1 MPLIETPVS
10 AAIRGTIEGTFG
22 LAGKVV
28 EATGNAVRGVGEAVG
43 GAMQGALSPA
53 PVTVINGVGMA
64 GRAAQAKV
72 SGSGTI
78 PASPKKSARPAAN
91 PNMPTE
97 KLLVVAVNYLS
108 SIEKTLE
115 QQLQFERKAFQQ
127 QAQAEKEAA
136 IESGGSRSIQNP
148 FSNLG
153 EKLGAVKDNAKER
166 AGTLGK
172 LLIGGGL
179 LGALGLGAIGNLDTS
194 QLDELKSNWAAFTD
208 KLGPVISLVESFAQA
223 VGYTAVGGAAVG
235 GSLFGWRGAL
245 LGLIGGKIYEDAYG
259 TFNPETGQREGGKG
273 LLSSIVSNFPL
284 AALAIAP
291 VTAVKFA
298 YRGVKAAAGAVT
310 GFVARQAARFSA
322 WFAEKAFIRFAFS
335 AYGKNRLWNLFL
347 RYLEKKAQQ
356 RLLAQIAAVG
366 AAAATATAAE
376 AAVAAT
382 GVGVPVAAVS
392 AVVTKLIAAGFA
404 AWLLWDL
411 YQIWV
416 EFSETAEAKAQ
427 EATDEERAN
436 ATPARSSA
444 STPSDASAVAGSPV
458 TSSTTQ
464 PISTTSATS
473 GKNKTITGVVDGGR
487 GYTTVTYSDGTTERR
502 GGTLPARTNN
512 PGNIM
517 EGPTAKSYGSVGSS
531 PSTNGPP
538 VAVFPTPEMGFAAM
552 DGLLRSKYS
561 NGPIGQ
567 TLDAWATDPTHVSKV
582 IGTAGVDPNKRYTDF
597 TAEER
602 TRFQQALAKVE
613 GFYAAGSGPTM
624 VSGTSSLASTA
635 IDMGKG
641 TLEFV
646 SNVLRAGLGPMRPT
660 SGSQLSG
667 FNDNMQGNIGAIAA
681 STPNTSGNAPAVAAP
696 VQGESSTSAQLART
710 SAQIQNAVDL
720 GNATAAASEIQQESA
735 GAASIRQANS
745 SNDGKL
751 ECLDPNF
758 PGSGAVEEFLQYHR
772 LAA

>member
-1 MPLIETPVS
+1 MALVETPFS
-10 AAIRGTIEGTFG
+10 AAVKETIAGTFG

-28 EATGNAVRGVGEAVG
+28 EAAGNAVRGVGEAVG

-64 GRAAQAKV
+64 GQAAKTRV

-78 PASPKKSARPAAN
+78 PTSPKKSGRPAVN

-127 QAQAEKEAA
+127 QAQAEKEAS
-136 IESGGSRSIQNP
+136 IESGGRSIQNP

-166 AGTLGK
+166 AGIVGK

-179 LGALGLGAIGNLDTS
+179 LGALGLGAIGNLDTT
-194 QLDELKSNWAAFTD
+194 QLNELKSNWAAFTD
-208 KLGPVISLVESFAQA
+208 KISPVIDFVKNLAGA
-223 VGYTAVGGAAVG
+223 LGYDATLGAGIGFTVAGV
-235 GSLFGWRGAL
+235 RGAL
-245 LGLIGGKIYEDAYG
+245 IGAVAGKIYEDAYG
-259 TFNPETGQREGGKG
+259 KINPETNKREGGKG
-273 LLSSIVSNFPL
+273 LLSAIVGNFPL

-298 YRGVKAAAGAVT
+298 YKGVKAAAGAVT

-356 RLLAQIAAVG
+356 RLLAQIAAV
-366 AAAATATAAE
+366 AATTAATTAAE
-376 AAVAAT
+376 ATLAAT
-382 GVGVPVAAVS
+382 GIGAPVAAVS

-416 EFSETAEAKAQ
+416 EFSETAEARAQ
-427 EATDEERAN
+427 AATDDEKAN
-436 ATPARSSA
+436 ASPAT
-444 STPSDASAVAGSPV
+444 STSPTADASPAP
-458 TSSTTQ
+458 TSSPPAAT
-464 PISTTSATS
+464 PTSS
-473 GKNKTITGVVDGGR
+473 GDVLPPAASGSIDAILDKNPEQLTDGELRQLVEAQGRIEDPRGV
-487 GYTTVTYSDGTTERR
+487 
-502 GGTLPARTNN
+502 TNN
-512 PGNIM
+512 PGGILYGTGPLKDHQIGFKRANGDSSVKIAVYDTPENGIRAAM
-517 EGPTAKSYGSVGSS
+517 ENWRNSRYYRGKSVRAGLGTWSGGNGAHYAKMLGSVRPGYDGTLNPQGETGSS
-531 PSTNGPP
+531 MASS
-538 VAVFPTPEMGFAAM
+538 FADLGKGAM
-552 DGLLRSKYS
+552 E
-561 NGPIGQ
+561 
-567 TLDAWATDPTHVSKV
+567 A
-582 IGTAGVDPNKRYTDF
+582 IGT
-597 TAEER
+597 
-602 TRFQQALAKVE
+602 
-613 GFYAAGSGPTM
+613 
-624 VSGTSSLASTA
+624 
-635 IDMGKG
+635 
-641 TLEFV
+641 
-646 SNVLRAGLGPMRPT
+646 VLRAGLGSNTMRPT

-667 FNDNMQGNIGAIAA
+667 FNDTM
-681 STPNTSGNAPAVAAP
+681 SGNVERSSSDIPSAGGGGGGAATP
-696 VQGESSTSAQLART
+696 VQGESTVTTALART

-720 GNATAAASEIQQESA
+720 GNANAAQTATQQESA
-735 GAASIRQANS
+735 GASSIRQANA

-758 PGSGAVEEFLQYHR
+758 PGSGAVEGYLQYHR

>member
-53 PVTVINGVGMA
+53 PITVINGVGMA
-64 GRAAQAKV
+64 GQAAQSKV

-78 PASPKKSARPAAN
+78 PASPKKSARPTVN

-115 QQLQFERKAFQQ
+115 QQLQFERRAFQQ

-136 IESGGSRSIQNP
+136 IESGGRSIQNP

-179 LGALGLGAIGNLDTS
+179 LGALGLAAIGNLDTS

-235 GSLFGWRGAL
+235 AFFGWRGAL

-273 LLSSIVSNFPL
+273 LLSAIVGNFPL
-284 AALAIAP
+284 AALALAP
-291 VTAVKFA
+291 VTTVKFA
-298 YRGVKAAAGAVT
+298 YKGVKAAAGAVT
-310 GFVARQAARFSA
+310 GFVARQAARFTA
-322 WFAEKAFIRFAFS
+322 WFTEKAFIRFAFS

-376 AAVAAT
+376 AAIAAT

-436 ATPARSSA
+436 ATPARSST

-458 TSSTTQ
+458 TSSQ

-473 GKNKTITGVVDGGR
+473 GQNKTITGVVDGGR

-517 EGPTAKSYGSVGSS
+517 DGPIARSYGSVGSS
-531 PSTNGPP
+531 PSTNGPD
-538 VAVFPTPEMGFAAM
+538 VAVFPTREMGFAAM
-552 DGLLRSKYS
+552 DGLLRSNYS

-567 TLDAWATDPTHVSKV
+567 TIEDWATDPTHPAKV
-582 IGTAGVDPNKRYTDF
+582 IGTAGVDPSKRYTDF
-597 TAEER
+597 TKDEKV
-602 TRFQQALAKVE
+602 RFMQALAKVE

-624 VSGTSSLASTA
+624 KSASTLGSIGSSLV
-635 IDMGKG
+635 DMGKG

-646 SNVLRAGLGPMRPT
+646 SNVLRAGLGENRPT

-667 FNDNMQGNIGAIAA
+667 FNDNMQGNVGAVTM
-681 STPNTSGNAPAVAAP
+681 STPGAVVTPTAAP
-696 VQGESSTSAQLART
+696 VQGESAIAAQLSRT

-720 GNATAAASEIQQESA
+720 GNADSAQTATQQEST

-758 PGSGAVEEFLQYHR
+758 PGRGAIEGYLQYHR

>member
-1 MPLIETPVS
+1 MALVETPFS
-10 AAIRGTIEGTFG
+10 AAVKETIAGTFG

-28 EATGNAVRGVGEAVG
+28 EAAGNAVRGVGEAVG

-64 GRAAQAKV
+64 GQAAKTKV

-78 PASPKKSARPAAN
+78 PTSPKKSGRPAVN

-127 QAQAEKEAA
+127 QAQAEKEAS
-136 IESGGSRSIQNP
+136 IESGGRSIQNP

-166 AGTLGK
+166 AGTVGK
-172 LLIGGGL
+172 LLIAGGL

-194 QLDELKSNWAAFTD
+194 QLNELKSNWAAFTD
-208 KLGPVISLVESFAQA
+208 KISPVIDFVKNLAGA
-223 VGYTAVGGAAVG
+223 LGYDATLGAGIGFTVAGV
-235 GSLFGWRGAL
+235 RGAL
-245 LGLIGGKIYEDAYG
+245 IGAVAGKIYEDAYG
-259 TFNPETGQREGGKG
+259 KINKETNQREGGKG
-273 LLSSIVSNFPL
+273 LLSAIVGNFPL

-298 YRGVKAAAGAVT
+298 YKGVKAAAGAVT

-366 AAAATATAAE
+366 ATAAATTAAE
-376 AAVAAT
+376 ATLAAT
-382 GVGVPVAAVS
+382 GIGAPAAAVS

-416 EFSETAEAKAQ
+416 EFSETAEARAQ
-427 EATDEERAN
+427 AATDDEKAN
-436 ATPARSSA
+436 ASPAT
-444 STPSDASAVAGSPV
+444 STSPTADASPAP
-458 TSSTTQ
+458 TSSPPAAT
-464 PISTTSATS
+464 PISS
-473 GKNKTITGVVDGGR
+473 GDVLPPAASGSIDAILDKNPEQLTDGELRQLVEAQGRIEDPRGV
-487 GYTTVTYSDGTTERR
+487 
-502 GGTLPARTNN
+502 TNN
-512 PGNIM
+512 PGGILYGTGPLKDHQIGFKRANGDSSVKIAVYDTPENGIRAAM
-517 EGPTAKSYGSVGSS
+517 ENWRNSRYYRGKSVRAGLGTWSGGNGAHYAKMLGSVRPGYDGTLNPQGETGSS
-531 PSTNGPP
+531 MASS
-538 VAVFPTPEMGFAAM
+538 FADLGKGAM
-552 DGLLRSKYS
+552 E
-561 NGPIGQ
+561 
-567 TLDAWATDPTHVSKV
+567 A
-582 IGTAGVDPNKRYTDF
+582 IGT
-597 TAEER
+597 
-602 TRFQQALAKVE
+602 
-613 GFYAAGSGPTM
+613 
-624 VSGTSSLASTA
+624 
-635 IDMGKG
+635 
-641 TLEFV
+641 
-646 SNVLRAGLGPMRPT
+646 VLRAGLGSNTMRPT

-667 FNDNMQGNIGAIAA
+667 FNDTM
-681 STPNTSGNAPAVAAP
+681 SGNVERSSSDIPSAGGGGGGAATP
-696 VQGESSTSAQLART
+696 VQGESAVTTALART

-720 GNATAAASEIQQESA
+720 GNADAAQTATQQEST
-735 GAASIRQANS
+735 GASSIRQANA

-758 PGSGAVEEFLQYHR
+758 PGGGAVEGYLQYHR

>member
-1 MPLIETPVS
+1 MALVETPFS
-10 AAIRGTIEGTFG
+10 AAVKETIAGTFG

-28 EATGNAVRGVGEAVG
+28 EAAGNAVRGVGEAVG

-64 GRAAQAKV
+64 GQAAKTKV

-78 PASPKKSARPAAN
+78 PTSPKKSGRPAVN

-127 QAQAEKEAA
+127 QAQAEKEAS
-136 IESGGSRSIQNP
+136 IESGGRSIQNP

-166 AGTLGK
+166 AGTVGK
-172 LLIGGGL
+172 LLIAGGL

-194 QLDELKSNWAAFTD
+194 QLNELKSNWAAFTD
-208 KLGPVISLVESFAQA
+208 KISPVIDFVKNLAGA
-223 VGYTAVGGAAVG
+223 LGYDATLGAGIGFTVAGV
-235 GSLFGWRGAL
+235 RGAL
-245 LGLIGGKIYEDAYG
+245 IGAVAGKIYEDAYG
-259 TFNPETGQREGGKG
+259 KINKETNQREGGKG
-273 LLSSIVSNFPL
+273 LLSAIVGNFPL

-298 YRGVKAAAGAVT
+298 YKGVKAAAGAVT

-366 AAAATATAAE
+366 ATAAATTAAE
-376 AAVAAT
+376 ATLAAT
-382 GVGVPVAAVS
+382 GIGAPAAAVS

-416 EFSETAEAKAQ
+416 EFSETAEARAQ
-427 EATDEERAN
+427 AATDDEKAN
-436 ATPARSSA
+436 ASPAT
-444 STPSDASAVAGSPV
+444 STSPTADASPAP
-458 TSSTTQ
+458 TSSPPAAT
-464 PISTTSATS
+464 PISS
-473 GKNKTITGVVDGGR
+473 GDVLPPAASGSIDAILDKNPEQLTDGELRQLVEAQGRIEDPRGV
-487 GYTTVTYSDGTTERR
+487 
-502 GGTLPARTNN
+502 TNN
-512 PGNIM
+512 PGGILYGTGPLKDHQIGFKRANGDSSVKIAVYDTPENGIRAAM
-517 EGPTAKSYGSVGSS
+517 ENWRNSRYYRGKSVRAGLGTWSGGNGAHYAKMLGSVRPGYDGTLNPQGETGSS
-531 PSTNGPP
+531 MASS
-538 VAVFPTPEMGFAAM
+538 FADLGKGAM
-552 DGLLRSKYS
+552 E
-561 NGPIGQ
+561 
-567 TLDAWATDPTHVSKV
+567 A
-582 IGTAGVDPNKRYTDF
+582 IGT
-597 TAEER
+597 
-602 TRFQQALAKVE
+602 
-613 GFYAAGSGPTM
+613 
-624 VSGTSSLASTA
+624 
-635 IDMGKG
+635 
-641 TLEFV
+641 
-646 SNVLRAGLGPMRPT
+646 VLRAGLGSNTMRPT

-667 FNDNMQGNIGAIAA
+667 FNDTM
-681 STPNTSGNAPAVAAP
+681 SGNVERSSSDIPSAGGGGGGAATP
-696 VQGESSTSAQLART
+696 VQGESAVTTALART

-720 GNATAAASEIQQESA
+720 GNADAAQTATQQEST
-735 GAASIRQANS
+735 GASSIRQANA

-758 PGSGAVEEFLQYHR
+758 PGNGAVEAYLQYHR

>member
-1 MPLIETPVS
+1 MSLVETPFS
-10 AAIRGTIEGTFG
+10 AAVKETIAGTFG

-64 GRAAQAKV
+64 GQAAKTKV

-78 PASPKKSARPAAN
+78 PTSPKKSGRPAVN

-127 QAQAEKEAA
+127 QAQAEKEAS
-136 IESGGSRSIQNP
+136 IESGGRSIQNP

-166 AGTLGK
+166 AGTVGK

-179 LGALGLGAIGNLDTS
+179 LGALGLGAIGNLDTT
-194 QLDELKSNWAAFTD
+194 QLNELKSNWAAFTD
-208 KLGPVISLVESFAQA
+208 KISPVIDFVKNLAGA
-223 VGYTAVGGAAVG
+223 LGYDATLGAGIGFTVAGV
-235 GSLFGWRGAL
+235 RGAL
-245 LGLIGGKIYEDAYG
+245 IGAVVGKIYEDAYG
-259 TFNPETGQREGGKG
+259 KINPETNQREGGKG
-273 LLSSIVSNFPL
+273 LLSAIVGNFPL

-291 VTAVKFA
+291 VTTVKLA
-298 YRGVKAAAGAVT
+298 YRGIKAAAGAVT

-366 AAAATATAAE
+366 ATAAATTAAE
-376 AAVAAT
+376 ATLAAT
-382 GVGVPVAAVS
+382 GIGAPVAAVS

-416 EFSETAEAKAQ
+416 EFSETAEARAQ
-427 EATDEERAN
+427 AATDDERAN
-436 ATPARSSA
+436 ASPAT
-444 STPSDASAVAGSPV
+444 STSPTADASPAP
-458 TSSTTQ
+458 TSSPPAAT
-464 PISTTSATS
+464 PTSS
-473 GKNKTITGVVDGGR
+473 GDVLPPAASGSIDAILDKNPEQLTDGELRQLVEAQGRIEDPRGV
-487 GYTTVTYSDGTTERR
+487 
-502 GGTLPARTNN
+502 TNN
-512 PGNIM
+512 PGGILYGTGPLKDHQIGFKRANGDSSVKIAVYDTPENGIRAAM
-517 EGPTAKSYGSVGSS
+517 ENWRNSRYYRGKSVRAGLGTWSGGNGAHYAKMLGSVRPGYDGTLNPQGETGSS
-531 PSTNGPP
+531 M
-538 VAVFPTPEMGFAAM
+538 A
-552 DGLLRSKYS
+552 
-561 NGPIGQ
+561 
-567 TLDAWATDPTHVSKV
+567 
-582 IGTAGVDPNKRYTDF
+582 
-597 TAEER
+597 
-602 TRFQQALAKVE
+602 
-613 GFYAAGSGPTM
+613 
-624 VSGTSSLASTA
+624 SSLADLSQGAMEAIST
-635 IDMGKG
+635 
-641 TLEFV
+641 
-646 SNVLRAGLGPMRPT
+646 VLRAGLGSNTMRPT

-667 FNDNMQGNIGAIAA
+667 FNDTM
-681 STPNTSGNAPAVAAP
+681 SGNVERSSSDIPSVGGGGGGAAAP
-696 VQGESSTSAQLART
+696 VQGESATAAQLART

-720 GNATAAASEIQQESA
+720 GNATAAAAEIQQESTS
-735 GAASIRQANS
+735 AASIRQANS

-751 ECLDPNF
+751 EALDPNF
-758 PGSGAVEEFLQYHR
+758 PGTGAVEAYLQYHR

>member
-1 MPLIETPVS
+1 M
-10 AAIRGTIEGTFG
+10 AAPAVAGIGARLGVEVVGETIEGIFG

-28 EATGNAVRGVGEAVG
+28 EAAGNAVRGVGEAVG

-64 GRAAQAKV
+64 GQAAKTKV

-78 PASPKKSARPAAN
+78 PTSPKKSGRPAVN

-127 QAQAEKEAA
+127 QAQAEKEAS
-136 IESGGSRSIQNP
+136 IESGGRSIQNP

-166 AGTLGK
+166 AGTVGK
-172 LLIGGGL
+172 LLIAGGL

-194 QLDELKSNWAAFTD
+194 QLNELKSNWAAFTD
-208 KLGPVISLVESFAQA
+208 KISPVIDFVKNLAGA
-223 VGYTAVGGAAVG
+223 LGYDATLGAGIGFTVAGV
-235 GSLFGWRGAL
+235 RGAL
-245 LGLIGGKIYEDAYG
+245 IGAVAGKIYEDAYG
-259 TFNPETGQREGGKG
+259 KINKETNQREGGKG
-273 LLSSIVSNFPL
+273 LLSAIVGNFPL

-298 YRGVKAAAGAVT
+298 YKGVKAAAGAVT

-366 AAAATATAAE
+366 ATAAATTAAE
-376 AAVAAT
+376 ATLAAT
-382 GVGVPVAAVS
+382 GIGAPAAAVS

-416 EFSETAEAKAQ
+416 EFSETAEARAQ
-427 EATDEERAN
+427 AATDDEKAN
-436 ATPARSSA
+436 ASPAT
-444 STPSDASAVAGSPV
+444 STSPTADASPAP
-458 TSSTTQ
+458 TSSPPAAT
-464 PISTTSATS
+464 PISS
-473 GKNKTITGVVDGGR
+473 GDVLPPAASGSIDAILDKNPEQLTDGELRQLVEAQGRIEDPRGV
-487 GYTTVTYSDGTTERR
+487 
-502 GGTLPARTNN
+502 TNN
-512 PGNIM
+512 PGGILYGTGPLKDHQIGFKRANGDSSVKIAVYDTPENGIRAAM
-517 EGPTAKSYGSVGSS
+517 ENWRNSRYYRGKSVRAGLGTWSGGNGAHYAKMLGSVRPGYDGTLNPQGETGSS
-531 PSTNGPP
+531 MASS
-538 VAVFPTPEMGFAAM
+538 FADLGKGAM
-552 DGLLRSKYS
+552 E
-561 NGPIGQ
+561 
-567 TLDAWATDPTHVSKV
+567 A
-582 IGTAGVDPNKRYTDF
+582 IGT
-597 TAEER
+597 
-602 TRFQQALAKVE
+602 
-613 GFYAAGSGPTM
+613 
-624 VSGTSSLASTA
+624 
-635 IDMGKG
+635 
-641 TLEFV
+641 
-646 SNVLRAGLGPMRPT
+646 VLRAGLGSNTMRPT

-667 FNDNMQGNIGAIAA
+667 FNDTM
-681 STPNTSGNAPAVAAP
+681 SGNVERSSSDIPSAGGGGGGAATP
-696 VQGESSTSAQLART
+696 VQGESAVTTALART

-720 GNATAAASEIQQESA
+720 GNADAAQTATQQEST
-735 GAASIRQANS
+735 GASSIRQANA

-758 PGSGAVEEFLQYHR
+758 PGNGAVEAYLQYHR

>member
-1 MPLIETPVS
+1 
-10 AAIRGTIEGTFG
+10 
-22 LAGKVV
+22 
-28 EATGNAVRGVGEAVG
+28 
-43 GAMQGALSPA
+43 MQGALSPA

-64 GRAAQAKV
+64 GQAAKTRV

-78 PASPKKSARPAAN
+78 PTSPKKSGRPAVN

-127 QAQAEKEAA
+127 QAQAEKEAS
-136 IESGGSRSIQNP
+136 IESGGRSIQNP

-166 AGTLGK
+166 AGIVGK

-179 LGALGLGAIGNLDTS
+179 LGALGLGAIGNLDTT
-194 QLDELKSNWAAFTD
+194 QLNELKSNWAAFTD
-208 KLGPVISLVESFAQA
+208 KISPVIDFVKNLAGA
-223 VGYTAVGGAAVG
+223 LGYDATLGAGIGFTVAGV
-235 GSLFGWRGAL
+235 RGAL
-245 LGLIGGKIYEDAYG
+245 IGAVAGKIYEDAYG
-259 TFNPETGQREGGKG
+259 KINPETNKREGGKG
-273 LLSSIVSNFPL
+273 LLSAIVGNFPL

-298 YRGVKAAAGAVT
+298 YKGVKAAAGAVT

-356 RLLAQIAAVG
+356 RLLAQIAAV
-366 AAAATATAAE
+366 AATTAATTAAE
-376 AAVAAT
+376 ATLAAT
-382 GVGVPVAAVS
+382 GIGAPVAAVS

-416 EFSETAEAKAQ
+416 EFSETAEARAQ
-427 EATDEERAN
+427 AATDDEKAN
-436 ATPARSSA
+436 ASPAT
-444 STPSDASAVAGSPV
+444 STSPTADASPAP
-458 TSSTTQ
+458 TSSPPAAT
-464 PISTTSATS
+464 PTSS
-473 GKNKTITGVVDGGR
+473 GDVLPPAASGSIDAILDKNPEQLTDGELRQLVEAQGRIEDPRGV
-487 GYTTVTYSDGTTERR
+487 
-502 GGTLPARTNN
+502 TNN
-512 PGNIM
+512 PGGILYGTGPLKDHQIGFKRANGDSSVKIAVYDTPENGIRAAM
-517 EGPTAKSYGSVGSS
+517 ENWRNSRYYRGKSVRAGLGTWSGGNGAHYAKMLGSVRPGYDGTLNPQGETGSS
-531 PSTNGPP
+531 MASS
-538 VAVFPTPEMGFAAM
+538 FADLGKGAM
-552 DGLLRSKYS
+552 E
-561 NGPIGQ
+561 
-567 TLDAWATDPTHVSKV
+567 A
-582 IGTAGVDPNKRYTDF
+582 IGT
-597 TAEER
+597 
-602 TRFQQALAKVE
+602 
-613 GFYAAGSGPTM
+613 
-624 VSGTSSLASTA
+624 
-635 IDMGKG
+635 
-641 TLEFV
+641 
-646 SNVLRAGLGPMRPT
+646 VLRAGLGSNTMRPT

-667 FNDNMQGNIGAIAA
+667 FNDTM
-681 STPNTSGNAPAVAAP
+681 SGNVERSSSDIPSAGGGGGGAATP
-696 VQGESSTSAQLART
+696 VQGESTVTTALART

-720 GNATAAASEIQQESA
+720 GNANAAQTATQQESA
-735 GAASIRQANS
+735 GASSIRQANA

-758 PGSGAVEEFLQYHR
+758 PGSGAVEGYLQYHR

>member
-1 MPLIETPVS
+1 MALIETPIT
-10 AAIRGTIEGTFG
+10 AAVKGTIAGSFG

-28 EATGNAVRGVGEAVG
+28 EAAVNAVRGVGEAAG

-64 GRAAQAKV
+64 GQAAKTKV

-78 PASPKKSARPAAN
+78 PASPKKSGRPAVN

-115 QQLQFERKAFQQ
+115 QQLQFERRAFQQ
-127 QAQAEKEAA
+127 QAQAEKEAS
-136 IESGGSRSIQNP
+136 IESGGRSIQNL

-179 LGALGLGAIGNLDTS
+179 LGALSLGAIGQLDTS
-194 QLDELKSNWAAFTD
+194 ELDELKSNWTAFTD
-208 KLGPVISLVESFAQA
+208 KISPVIDFVKNLAGA
-223 VGYTAVGGAAVG
+223 LGYDATLGAGIGFTVAGV
-235 GSLFGWRGAL
+235 RGAL
-245 LGLIGGKIYEDAYG
+245 VGAVVGKIYEDAYG
-259 TFNPETGQREGGKG
+259 KINPETNQREGGKG
-273 LLSSIVSNFPL
+273 LLSAIVGNFPL

-298 YRGVKAAAGAVT
+298 YKGVKAAAGVVT

-322 WFAEKAFIRFAFS
+322 WFTEKAFIRFAFS

-356 RLLAQIAAVG
+356 KLLGQIAAIG
-366 AAAATATAAE
+366 AAAAAATTAE

-382 GVGVPVAAVS
+382 GLGIAPAAVS

-411 YQIWV
+411 YQLWV
-416 EFSETAEAKAQ
+416 QFSETAEAKAQ
-427 EATDEERAN
+427 EATDDERAN
-436 ATPARSSA
+436 ASPAPSTSA
-444 STPSDASAVAGSPV
+444 PAANANVVAGSPI
-458 TSSTTQ
+458 TSSQ
-464 PISTTSATS
+464 PISTTSATK
-473 GKNKTITGVVDGGR
+473 GQNKTITGVVDGGR
-487 GYTTVTYSDGTTERR
+487 GYTTVTYADGTTERR
-502 GGTLPARTNN
+502 GGTLPARANN

-517 EGPTAKSYGSVGSS
+517 DGPLARSYGSVGSS

-538 VAVFPTPEMGFAAM
+538 VAVFPTREAGFVAM
-552 DGLLRSKYS
+552 DALLTSSYS
-561 NGPIGQ
+561 NGPIGK
-567 TLDAWATDPTHVSKV
+567 AIESWAEDPSHPAKV
-582 IGTAGVDPNKRYTDF
+582 IGTAGVDPSKKYTDF
-597 TAEER
+597 TRDEKV
-602 TRFQQALAKVE
+602 RFMQALAKVE
-613 GFYAAGSGPTM
+613 GFYAAGSGPT
-624 VSGTSSLASTA
+624 VSSASSLGSSLV
-635 IDMGKG
+635 DMVKG
-641 TLEFV
+641 TADFV
-646 SNVLRAGLGPMRPT
+646 ANVLRSGLGPMTPT

-667 FNDNMQGNIGAIAA
+667 FNDNMQGNVGKVTM
-681 STPNTSGNAPAVAAP
+681 STPGAVITPSAAP
-696 VQGESSTSAQLART
+696 VQGESAVTAQLSRT

-720 GNATAAASEIQQESA
+720 GNADTAQAATQQESA
-735 GAASIRQANS
+735 GASSIRQANA

-758 PGSGAVEEFLQYHR
+758 PGSGAVEAYLQYHR

>member
-1 MPLIETPVS
+1 MAALFETPFS
-10 AAIRGTIEGTFG
+10 AAVKGTIEGTFG

-28 EATGNAVRGVGEAVG
+28 EAAGNAVRGVGEAVG

-53 PVTVINGVGMA
+53 PVTVINGVGMVGQA
-64 GRAAQAKV
+64 GKSKV
-72 SGSGTI
+72 TGSGTI
-78 PASPKKSARPAAN
+78 PASPKKSGKPAVN

-115 QQLQFERKAFQQ
+115 QQLQFERRAFQQ
-127 QAQAEKEAA
+127 QAQAEKEAS
-136 IESGGSRSIQNP
+136 IESGGRSFQNP

-166 AGTLGK
+166 AGTVGK

-208 KLGPVISLVESFAQA
+208 MLSPVIGIVQSFAEALGYPSA
-223 VGYTAVGGAAVG
+223 VGALVGLRA
-235 GSLFGWRGAL
+235 FGWRGAL
-245 LGLIGGKIYEDAYG
+245 IGLVSGKIYQDAYG
-259 TFNPETGQREGGKG
+259 EFNPDTGRLEGGKG
-273 LLSSIVSNFPL
+273 LASAIVSNFPL
-284 AALAIAP
+284 AAVALAP

-298 YRGVKAAAGAVT
+298 YRGAKGAVGAVT
-310 GFVARQAARFSA
+310 SFAQRQAARFTA
-322 WFAEKAFIRFAFS
+322 WLTEKAFIRFAFS

-366 AAAATATAAE
+366 ATAAATTAAE
-376 AAVAAT
+376 ATLAAT
-382 GVGVPVAAVS
+382 GIGAPAAAVS
-392 AVVTKLIAAGFA
+392 AIVTKLIAAGFT

-416 EFSETAEAKAQ
+416 EFSETAEARAQ
-427 EATDEERAN
+427 EATDSERAN
-436 ATPARSSA
+436 ASPTTSP
-444 STPSDASAVAGSPV
+444 STATSNATAVAGSTV
-458 TSSTTQ
+458 TSSQSQ

-473 GKNKTITGVVDGGR
+473 GQNKTITGVIDGGR

-517 EGPTAKSYGSVGSS
+517 DGPIARSYGSVGSS
-531 PSTNGPP
+531 PSTNGPN
-538 VAVFPTPEMGFAAM
+538 VAVFPTREAGFAAM
-552 DGLLRSKYS
+552 DGLLTSKYS

-567 TLDAWATDPTHVSKV
+567 TIEAWATDPSHPAKV
-582 IGTAGVDPNKRYTDF
+582 IGTAGVDPSKRYTEFSLD
-597 TAEER
+597 EKV
-602 TRFQQALAKVE
+602 RFMQALAKVE
-613 GFYAAGSGPTM
+613 GFYAAGSGPTIA
-624 VSGTSSLASTA
+624 STSSLGSSLV
-635 IDMGKG
+635 DLGKG
-641 TLEFV
+641 TAEFV
-646 SNVLRAGLGPMRPT
+646 GNVLRAGLGKNTPT

-667 FNDNMQGNIGAIAA
+667 FNDTMRGNIAA
-681 STPNTSGNAPAVAAP
+681 VTMSKPKANVTPTAAPA
-696 VQGESSTSAQLART
+696 QGESTVAAQLART

-720 GNATAAASEIQQESA
+720 GNTTTAATETKL
-735 GAASIRQANS
+735 AASNASPIRQANS

-758 PGSGAVEEFLQYHR
+758 PNRGAVERYTQYHR

>member
-1 MPLIETPVS
+1 MALVETPFS
-10 AAIRGTIEGTFG
+10 AAVKETIAGTFG

-28 EATGNAVRGVGEAVG
+28 EAAGNAVRGVGEAVG

-64 GRAAQAKV
+64 GQAAKTKV

-78 PASPKKSARPAAN
+78 PTSPKKSGRPAVN

-127 QAQAEKEAA
+127 QAQAEKEAS
-136 IESGGSRSIQNP
+136 IESGGRSIQNP

-166 AGTLGK
+166 AGTVGK
-172 LLIGGGL
+172 LLIAGGL

-194 QLDELKSNWAAFTD
+194 QLNELKSNWAAFTD
-208 KLGPVISLVESFAQA
+208 KISPVIDFVKNLAGA
-223 VGYTAVGGAAVG
+223 LGYDATLGAGIGFTVAGV
-235 GSLFGWRGAL
+235 RGAL
-245 LGLIGGKIYEDAYG
+245 IGAVAGKIYEDAYG
-259 TFNPETGQREGGKG
+259 KINKETNQREGGKG
-273 LLSSIVSNFPL
+273 LLSAIVGNFPL

-298 YRGVKAAAGAVT
+298 YKGVKAAAGAVT

-366 AAAATATAAE
+366 ATAAATTAAE
-376 AAVAAT
+376 ATLAAT
-382 GVGVPVAAVS
+382 GIGAPAAAVS

-416 EFSETAEAKAQ
+416 EFSETAEARAQ
-427 EATDEERAN
+427 AATDDEKAN
-436 ATPARSSA
+436 ASPAT
-444 STPSDASAVAGSPV
+444 STSPTADASPAP
-458 TSSTTQ
+458 TSSPPAAT
-464 PISTTSATS
+464 PISS
-473 GKNKTITGVVDGGR
+473 GDVLPPAASGSIDAILDKNPEQLTDGELRQLVEAQGRIEDPRGV
-487 GYTTVTYSDGTTERR
+487 
-502 GGTLPARTNN
+502 TNN
-512 PGNIM
+512 PGGILYGTGPLKDHQIGFKRANGDSSVKIAVYDTPENGIRAAM
-517 EGPTAKSYGSVGSS
+517 ENWRNSRYYRGKSVRAGLGTWSGGNGAHYAKMLGSVRPGYDGTLNPQGETGSS
-531 PSTNGPP
+531 MASS
-538 VAVFPTPEMGFAAM
+538 FADLGKGAM
-552 DGLLRSKYS
+552 E
-561 NGPIGQ
+561 
-567 TLDAWATDPTHVSKV
+567 A
-582 IGTAGVDPNKRYTDF
+582 IGT
-597 TAEER
+597 
-602 TRFQQALAKVE
+602 
-613 GFYAAGSGPTM
+613 
-624 VSGTSSLASTA
+624 
-635 IDMGKG
+635 
-641 TLEFV
+641 
-646 SNVLRAGLGPMRPT
+646 VLRAGLGSNTMRPT

-667 FNDNMQGNIGAIAA
+667 FNDTM
-681 STPNTSGNAPAVAAP
+681 SGNVERSSSDIPSAGGGGGGAATP
-696 VQGESSTSAQLART
+696 VQGESAVTTALART

-720 GNATAAASEIQQESA
+720 GNADAAQTATQQEST
-735 GAASIRQANS
+735 GASSIRQANA

-758 PGSGAVEEFLQYHR
+758 PGSGAVEGYLQYHR

>member
-1 MPLIETPVS
+1 MPALIETPFS
-10 AAIRGTIEGTFG
+10 AAVKGTIEGTFG

-28 EATGNAVRGVGEAVG
+28 EAAGNAVRGVGEAVG

-64 GRAAQAKV
+64 GQAAKSKV
-72 SGSGTI
+72 TGSGTI
-78 PASPKKSARPAAN
+78 PASPKKSGKPAVN

-115 QQLQFERKAFQQ
+115 QQLQFERRAFQQ
-127 QAQAEKEAA
+127 QAQAEKEAS
-136 IESGGSRSIQNP
+136 IESGGRSIQNP

-166 AGTLGK
+166 AGTVGK

-194 QLDELKSNWAAFTD
+194 QLEELKSNWAAFTD
-208 KLGPVISLVESFAQA
+208 KIAPVIDFVKNLAGA
-223 VGYTAVGGAAVG
+223 LGYDATLGAGIGFTVAGV
-235 GSLFGWRGAL
+235 RGAL
-245 LGLIGGKIYEDAYG
+245 IGAVAGKIYEDAYG
-259 TFNPETGQREGGKG
+259 KINPETNQREGGSG
-273 LLSSIVSNFPL
+273 LLSAIVGNFPL
-284 AALAIAP
+284 AALALAP

-298 YRGVKAAAGAVT
+298 YRGVKAAAGAIT

-366 AAAATATAAE
+366 ATAAATTAAE
-376 AAVAAT
+376 ATLAAT
-382 GVGVPVAAVS
+382 GIGAPVAAVS

-416 EFSETAEAKAQ
+416 EFSETAEARAQ

-436 ATPARSSA
+436 A
-444 STPSDASAVAGSPV
+444 SPV
-458 TSSTTQ
+458 TPSSITADAS
-464 PISTTSATS
+464 PASTSASPSATPTS
-473 GKNKTITGVVDGGR
+473 NGDALPPAAAGSIDAILDKNPEQLTDGELRQLVEAQGRIEDPRGV
-487 GYTTVTYSDGTTERR
+487 
-502 GGTLPARTNN
+502 TNN
-512 PGNIM
+512 PGGIRYGT
-517 EGPTAKSYGSVGSS
+517 GPLKDHQIGFKRANGDSSVKI
-531 PSTNGPP
+531 
-538 VAVFPTPEMGFAAM
+538 AVYDTPENGIRAAM
-552 DGLLRSKYS
+552 ENWRNS
-561 NGPIGQ
+561 
-567 TLDAWATDPTHVSKV
+567 
-582 IGTAGVDPNKRYTDF
+582 RYY
-597 TAEER
+597 R
-602 TRFQQALAKVE
+602 
-613 GFYAAGSGPTM
+613 
-624 VSGTSSLASTA
+624 
-635 IDMGKG
+635 GKS
-641 TLEFV
+641 V
-646 SNVLRAGLGPMRPT
+646 RAGLGTWSGGNGAHYARMLGSARPGYDGTMNPQGETGNSMASSLADLGKGAMEAIGTVIRAGLGSDTMRPT

-667 FNDNMQGNIGAIAA
+667 FNDTMSGNIDALTTA
-681 STPNTSGNAPAVAAP
+681 TPRTGNAAAAAAP
-696 VQGESSTSAQLART
+696 VQGESAVTTALART
-710 SAQIQNAVDL
+710 SAQIQNSVDL
-720 GNATAAASEIQQESA
+720 GNATAAATENQLSA
-735 GAASIRQANS
+735 SSASPIRQANS

-758 PGSGAVEEFLQYHR
+758 PNRGAVERYTQYHR

>member
-1 MPLIETPVS
+1 MRLIETPVS
-10 AAIRGTIEGTFG
+10 AAIKGTIEGTFG

-115 QQLQFERKAFQQ
+115 QQLQFERRAFQQ

-208 KLGPVISLVESFAQA
+208 KISPIIGFVENFANA
-223 VGYTAVGGAAVG
+223 MGTTALAGAAAGFMFG
-235 GSLFGWRGAL
+235 GPRGAL
-245 LGLIGGKIYEDAYG
+245 AGLIGGKIYEDAYG

-273 LLSSIVSNFPL
+273 LLSTIVSNFPL
-284 AALAIAP
+284 AALALAP
-291 VTAVKFA
+291 VTTVKFA
-298 YRGVKAAAGAVT
+298 YKGVKAAAGAVT

-347 RYLEKKAQQ
+347 KYLEKKAKQ
-356 RLLAQIAAVG
+356 RLLAEIAAIG
-366 AAAATATAAE
+366 AVAVATTSAE
-376 AAVAAT
+376 AAIAST
-382 GVGVPVAAVS
+382 GIGVPVAAVS

-427 EATDEERAN
+427 QSTDDERAN
-436 ATPARSSA
+436 ATPASS
-444 STPSDASAVAGSPV
+444 TTTTSDASAVAGSPV

-473 GKNKTITGVVDGGR
+473 GQNKTITGVVEGGR

-517 EGPTAKSYGSVGSS
+517 EGPIARSYGSVGSS

-552 DGLLRSKYS
+552 DGLLRSRYS

-646 SNVLRAGLGPMRPT
+646 SNVLRAGFGPMRPT

-681 STPNTSGNAPAVAAP
+681 ATPNTSGNAPAVAAP
-696 VQGESSTSAQLART
+696 VQGESATAAQLART

-720 GNATAAASEIQQESA
+720 GNATTTAAEIQQESTS
-735 GAASIRQANS
+735 AASIRQANS

-751 ECLDPNF
+751 EALDPNF
-758 PGSGAVEEFLQYHR
+758 PGTGAVEAYLQYHR

>member
-1 MPLIETPVS
+1 MGLVETPFS
-10 AAIRGTIEGTFG
+10 AAVKETIAGTFG

-64 GRAAQAKV
+64 GQAAKTKV

-78 PASPKKSARPAAN
+78 PASPKKSGRPAVN

-115 QQLQFERKAFQQ
+115 QQLQFERRAFQQ

-194 QLDELKSNWAAFTD
+194 QLEELKSNWAAFTD
-208 KLGPVISLVESFAQA
+208 KISPVIDFVKNLAGA
-223 VGYTAVGGAAVG
+223 LGYDATLGAGIGFTVAGV
-235 GSLFGWRGAL
+235 RGAL
-245 LGLIGGKIYEDAYG
+245 IGAVVGKIYEDAYG
-259 TFNPETGQREGGKG
+259 KINPETNQREGGKG
-273 LLSSIVSNFPL
+273 LLSAIVGNFPV

-298 YRGVKAAAGAVT
+298 YKGVKAAAGVVT

-322 WFAEKAFIRFAFS
+322 WFTEKAFIRFAFS
-335 AYGKNRLWNLFL
+335 AYGKNRLWDLFL

-356 RLLAQIAAVG
+356 KLLGQIAAIG
-366 AAAATATAAE
+366 AATAAATTAE

-382 GVGVPVAAVS
+382 GVGIAPAAVS

-411 YQIWV
+411 YQLWV
-416 EFSETAEAKAQ
+416 QFSETAEAKAQ
-427 EATDEERAN
+427 EATDDERAN
-436 ATPARSSA
+436 ASPASSTSAPAANA
-444 STPSDASAVAGSPV
+444 SVVAGSPI
-458 TSSTTQ
+458 TSSQ
-464 PISTTSATS
+464 PISTTSAT
-473 GKNKTITGVVDGGR
+473 GGQNKTITGVVDGGR
-487 GYTTVTYSDGTTERR
+487 GYTTVTYADGTTERR

-517 EGPTAKSYGSVGSS
+517 DVPIARSYGSVGSS
-531 PSTNGPP
+531 PSTNGPD
-538 VAVFPTPEMGFAAM
+538 VAVFPTREAGFAAM
-552 DGLLRSKYS
+552 DGLLTSDYS

-567 TLDAWATDPTHVSKV
+567 TIEAWAEDPSHPAKV
-582 IGTAGVDPNKRYTDF
+582 IGTAGVDPSKRYTDF
-597 TAEER
+597 TQDEKV
-602 TRFQQALAKVE
+602 RFMQALAKVE

-624 VSGTSSLASTA
+624 TSASTLGS
-635 IDMGKG
+635 IGSSILDMGKG
-641 TLEFV
+641 TADFV
-646 SNVLRAGLGPMRPT
+646 ANVLRSGLGPMTPT

-667 FNDNMQGNIGAIAA
+667 FNDNMQGNVGKVTM
-681 STPNTSGNAPAVAAP
+681 STPGAVITPSAAP
-696 VQGESSTSAQLART
+696 VQGESAVTAQLSRT

-720 GNATAAASEIQQESA
+720 GNADTAQAATQQESA
-735 GAASIRQANS
+735 GASSIRQANA

-758 PGSGAVEEFLQYHR
+758 PGSGAVEAYLQYHR

>member
-1 MPLIETPVS
+1 MALIETPIT
-10 AAIRGTIEGTFG
+10 AAVKGTIEGTFG

-28 EATGNAVRGVGEAVG
+28 EAAGNAVRGVGEAVG

-64 GRAAQAKV
+64 GQAAKSKV
-72 SGSGTI
+72 TGSGTI
-78 PASPKKSARPAAN
+78 PTAPKKTGRPAVN

-115 QQLQFERKAFQQ
+115 QQLQFERRAFQQ
-127 QAQAEKEAA
+127 QAQAEKEAS
-136 IESGGSRSIQNP
+136 IESGGRSIQNP

-166 AGTLGK
+166 AGTVGK

-194 QLDELKSNWAAFTD
+194 QLEELKSNWAAFTD
-208 KLGPVISLVESFAQA
+208 KIAPVIDFVKNLAGA
-223 VGYTAVGGAAVG
+223 LGYDATLGAGIGFTVAGV
-235 GSLFGWRGAL
+235 RGAL
-245 LGLIGGKIYEDAYG
+245 IGAVAGKIYEDAYG
-259 TFNPETGQREGGKG
+259 KINPETNQREGGSG
-273 LLSSIVSNFPL
+273 LLSAIVGNFPL
-284 AALAIAP
+284 AALALAP

-298 YRGVKAAAGAVT
+298 YRGVKAAAGAIT

-366 AAAATATAAE
+366 ATAAATTAAE
-376 AAVAAT
+376 ATLAAT
-382 GVGVPVAAVS
+382 GIGAPVAAVS

-416 EFSETAEAKAQ
+416 EFSETAEARAQ
-427 EATDEERAN
+427 EATDDERAN
-436 ATPARSSA
+436 A
-444 STPSDASAVAGSPV
+444 SPV
-458 TSSTTQ
+458 TPSSTTADAS
-464 PISTTSATS
+464 PASTSASPSATPTS
-473 GKNKTITGVVDGGR
+473 NSDALPPAAAGSIDAILDKNPEQLTDGELRQLVEAQGRIEDPRGV
-487 GYTTVTYSDGTTERR
+487 
-502 GGTLPARTNN
+502 TNN
-512 PGNIM
+512 PGGILYGT
-517 EGPTAKSYGSVGSS
+517 GPLKDHQIGFKRANGDSSVKI
-531 PSTNGPP
+531 
-538 VAVFPTPEMGFAAM
+538 AVYDTPENGIRAAM
-552 DGLLRSKYS
+552 ENWRNS
-561 NGPIGQ
+561 
-567 TLDAWATDPTHVSKV
+567 
-582 IGTAGVDPNKRYTDF
+582 RYY
-597 TAEER
+597 R
-602 TRFQQALAKVE
+602 
-613 GFYAAGSGPTM
+613 
-624 VSGTSSLASTA
+624 
-635 IDMGKG
+635 GKS
-641 TLEFV
+641 V
-646 SNVLRAGLGPMRPT
+646 RAGLGTWSGGNGAHYARMLGSARPGYDGTMNPQGETGSSMASSLADLGKGAMEAIGTVIRAGLGSDTMRPT

-667 FNDNMQGNIGAIAA
+667 FNDTM
-681 STPNTSGNAPAVAAP
+681 SGNVERSAADIPSSGGGGGSGASAAP
-696 VQGESSTSAQLART
+696 VQGESTVTAALART

-720 GNATAAASEIQQESA
+720 GNATSAATETQLSASSA
-735 GAASIRQANS
+735 SPIRQANS

-758 PGSGAVEEFLQYHR
+758 PNRGAVERYTQYHR

>member
-1 MPLIETPVS
+1 MPRIETPVS

-53 PVTVINGVGMA
+53 PITVINGVGMA
-64 GRAAQAKV
+64 GQAAQAKV

-78 PASPKKSARPAAN
+78 PASPKKSARPTVN

-115 QQLQFERKAFQQ
+115 QQLQFERRAFQQ

-136 IESGGSRSIQNP
+136 IETGGRSIQNP

-179 LGALGLGAIGNLDTS
+179 LGALGLAAIGNLDTS

-208 KLGPVISLVESFAQA
+208 KISPIIGFVENFANA
-223 VGYTAVGGAAVG
+223 MGTTALAGAAAGFMFG
-235 GSLFGWRGAL
+235 GPRGAL
-245 LGLIGGKIYEDAYG
+245 AGLIGGKIYEDAYG

-273 LLSSIVSNFPL
+273 LLSSIVGNFPL

-298 YRGVKAAAGAVT
+298 YRGVKVAAGAVT
-310 GFVARQAARFSA
+310 GFVARQAARFTA
-322 WFAEKAFIRFAFS
+322 WFTEKAFIRFAFS

-376 AAVAAT
+376 AAIAAT

-436 ATPARSSA
+436 ATPARSST

-458 TSSTTQ
+458 TSSQ

-473 GKNKTITGVVDGGR
+473 GQNKTITGVVDGGR

-517 EGPTAKSYGSVGSS
+517 DGPIARSYGSVGSS
-531 PSTNGPP
+531 PSTNGPD
-538 VAVFPTPEMGFAAM
+538 VAVFPTREMGFAAM
-552 DGLLRSKYS
+552 DGLLRSNYS

-567 TLDAWATDPTHVSKV
+567 TIEDWATDPTHPAKV
-582 IGTAGVDPNKRYTDF
+582 IGTAGVDPSKRYTDF
-597 TAEER
+597 TKDEKV
-602 TRFQQALAKVE
+602 RFMQALAKVE

-624 VSGTSSLASTA
+624 KSASTLGSIGSSLV
-635 IDMGKG
+635 DMGKG

-646 SNVLRAGLGPMRPT
+646 SNVLRAGLGENRPT

-681 STPNTSGNAPAVAAP
+681 STPSTGNAPAVAAP
-696 VQGESSTSAQLART
+696 IQGESATAAQLART

-720 GNATAAASEIQQESA
+720 GNANAAATEIQQEST

-758 PGSGAVEEFLQYHR
+758 PGRGAIEGYLQYHR

>member
-1 MPLIETPVS
+1 MALVETPFS
-10 AAIRGTIEGTFG
+10 AAVKETIAGTFG

-28 EATGNAVRGVGEAVG
+28 EAAGNAVRGVGEAVG

-64 GRAAQAKV
+64 GQAAKTRV

-78 PASPKKSARPAAN
+78 PTSPKKSGRPAVN

-127 QAQAEKEAA
+127 QAQAEKEAS
-136 IESGGSRSIQNP
+136 IESGGRSIQNP

-166 AGTLGK
+166 AGIVGK

-179 LGALGLGAIGNLDTS
+179 LGALGLGAIGNLDTT
-194 QLDELKSNWAAFTD
+194 QLNELKSNWAAFTD
-208 KLGPVISLVESFAQA
+208 KISPVIDFVKNLAGA
-223 VGYTAVGGAAVG
+223 LGYDATLGAGIGFTVAGV
-235 GSLFGWRGAL
+235 RGAL
-245 LGLIGGKIYEDAYG
+245 IGAVAGKIYEDAYG
-259 TFNPETGQREGGKG
+259 KINPETNKREGGKG
-273 LLSSIVSNFPL
+273 LLSAIVGNFPL

-298 YRGVKAAAGAVT
+298 YKGVKAAAGAVT

-356 RLLAQIAAVG
+356 RLLAQIAAV
-366 AAAATATAAE
+366 AATTAATTAAE
-376 AAVAAT
+376 ATLAAT
-382 GVGVPVAAVS
+382 GIGAPVAAVS

-416 EFSETAEAKAQ
+416 EFSETAEARAQ
-427 EATDEERAN
+427 AATDDEKAN
-436 ATPARSSA
+436 ASPAT
-444 STPSDASAVAGSPV
+444 STSPTADASPAP
-458 TSSTTQ
+458 TSSPPAAT
-464 PISTTSATS
+464 PTSS
-473 GKNKTITGVVDGGR
+473 GDVLPPAASGSIDAILDKNPEQLTDGELRQLVEAQGRIEDPRGV
-487 GYTTVTYSDGTTERR
+487 
-502 GGTLPARTNN
+502 TNN
-512 PGNIM
+512 PGGILYGTGPLKDHQIGFKRANGDSSVKIAVYDTPENGIRAAM
-517 EGPTAKSYGSVGSS
+517 ENWRNSRYYRGKSVRAGLGTWSGGNGAHYAKMLGSVRPGYDGTLNPQGETGSS
-531 PSTNGPP
+531 MASS
-538 VAVFPTPEMGFAAM
+538 FADLGKGAM
-552 DGLLRSKYS
+552 E
-561 NGPIGQ
+561 
-567 TLDAWATDPTHVSKV
+567 A
-582 IGTAGVDPNKRYTDF
+582 IGT
-597 TAEER
+597 
-602 TRFQQALAKVE
+602 
-613 GFYAAGSGPTM
+613 
-624 VSGTSSLASTA
+624 
-635 IDMGKG
+635 
-641 TLEFV
+641 
-646 SNVLRAGLGPMRPT
+646 VLRAGLGSNTMRPT

-667 FNDNMQGNIGAIAA
+667 FNDTM
-681 STPNTSGNAPAVAAP
+681 SGNVERSSSDIPSAGGGGGGAATP
-696 VQGESSTSAQLART
+696 VQGESTVTTALART

-720 GNATAAASEIQQESA
+720 GNANAAQTATQQESA
-735 GAASIRQANS
+735 GASSIRQANA

-758 PGSGAVEEFLQYHR
+758 PGNGAVEGYLQYHR

>member
-1 MPLIETPVS
+1 MSFVETPITS
-10 AAIRGTIEGTFG
+10 AVKETIAGTFG

-64 GRAAQAKV
+64 GQAAKTKV

-78 PASPKKSARPAAN
+78 PASPKKSGRPAVN

-136 IESGGSRSIQNP
+136 IESGGRSIQNP

-166 AGTLGK
+166 AGIVGK

-179 LGALGLGAIGNLDTS
+179 LGALGLGAIGNLDTT
-194 QLDELKSNWAAFTD
+194 QLNELKSNWAAFTD
-208 KLGPVISLVESFAQA
+208 KISPVIDFVKNLAGA
-223 VGYTAVGGAAVG
+223 LGYDATLGAGIGFTVAGV
-235 GSLFGWRGAL
+235 RGAL
-245 LGLIGGKIYEDAYG
+245 VGAVAGKIYEDAYG
-259 TFNPETGQREGGKG
+259 KINPETNKREGGKG
-273 LLSSIVSNFPL
+273 LLSAIVGNFPL

-298 YRGVKAAAGAVT
+298 YKGVKAAAGAIT

-356 RLLAQIAAVG
+356 RLLAQIAAV
-366 AAAATATAAE
+366 AATTAATTAAE
-376 AAVAAT
+376 ATLAAT
-382 GVGVPVAAVS
+382 GIGAPVAAVS

-416 EFSETAEAKAQ
+416 EFSETAEARAQ
-427 EATDEERAN
+427 AATDDEKAN
-436 ATPARSSA
+436 ASPAT
-444 STPSDASAVAGSPV
+444 STSPTADASPAPTSSPPAATPTDSLPPAAAGSIDAILDKTPQELTDAELRQLV
-458 TSSTTQ
+458 ERQ
-464 PISTTSATS
+464 GRIENPS
-473 GKNKTITGVVDGGR
+473 G
-487 GYTTVTYSDGTTERR
+487 S
-502 GGTLPARTNN
+502 LNN
-512 PGNIM
+512 PGGLPVASAKTTPYAGNVVGEVGANGNPSIRIASFD
-517 EGPTAKSYGSVGSS
+517 TAENGIRAAMWLWRNGRHYKGKSVRDGLGAWSTGVSGRNPNYERMLGSVRSGWTGTDNPTTGSS
-531 PSTNGPP
+531 SSGLTSSIVDLSKG
-538 VAVFPTPEMGFAAM
+538 AM
-552 DGLLRSKYS
+552 E
-561 NGPIGQ
+561 
-567 TLDAWATDPTHVSKV
+567 A
-582 IGTAGVDPNKRYTDF
+582 IGT
-597 TAEER
+597 
-602 TRFQQALAKVE
+602 
-613 GFYAAGSGPTM
+613 
-624 VSGTSSLASTA
+624 
-635 IDMGKG
+635 
-641 TLEFV
+641 
-646 SNVLRAGLGPMRPT
+646 VLRAGLGSNTMRPT

-667 FNDNMQGNIGAIAA
+667 FNDNMRGNTGTAVSSIS
-681 STPNTSGNAPAVAAP
+681 STTPPVTAAAP
-696 VQGESSTSAQLART
+696 IQGEPTAITMQLART

-720 GNATAAASEIQQESA
+720 GNADAAQAATQQESA
-735 GAASIRQANS
+735 GAASIRQANA

-758 PGSGAVEEFLQYHR
+758 PGRGAVEAYLQYHR

>member
-1 MPLIETPVS
+1 MALVETPFS
-10 AAIRGTIEGTFG
+10 AAVKETIAGTFG

-28 EATGNAVRGVGEAVG
+28 EAAGNAVRGVGEAVG

-64 GRAAQAKV
+64 GQAAKTKV

-78 PASPKKSARPAAN
+78 PASPKKSGRPAVN

-127 QAQAEKEAA
+127 QAQAEKEAS
-136 IESGGSRSIQNP
+136 IESGGRSIQNP

-166 AGTLGK
+166 AGTVGK
-172 LLIGGGL
+172 LLIAGGL

-194 QLDELKSNWAAFTD
+194 QLNELKSNWAAFTD
-208 KLGPVISLVESFAQA
+208 KISPVIDFVKNLAGA
-223 VGYTAVGGAAVG
+223 LGYDATLGAGIGFTVAGV
-235 GSLFGWRGAL
+235 RGAL
-245 LGLIGGKIYEDAYG
+245 IGAVAGKIYEDAYG
-259 TFNPETGQREGGKG
+259 KINKETNQREGGKG
-273 LLSSIVSNFPL
+273 LLSAIVGNFPL

-298 YRGVKAAAGAVT
+298 YKGVKAAAGAVT

-366 AAAATATAAE
+366 ATAAATTAAE
-376 AAVAAT
+376 ATLAAT
-382 GVGVPVAAVS
+382 GIGAPAAAVS

-416 EFSETAEAKAQ
+416 EFSETAEARAQ
-427 EATDEERAN
+427 AATDDEKAN
-436 ATPARSSA
+436 ASPAT
-444 STPSDASAVAGSPV
+444 STSPTADASPAP
-458 TSSTTQ
+458 TSSPPAAT
-464 PISTTSATS
+464 PISS
-473 GKNKTITGVVDGGR
+473 GDVLPPAASGSIDAILDKNPEQLTDGELRQLVEAQGRIEDPRGV
-487 GYTTVTYSDGTTERR
+487 
-502 GGTLPARTNN
+502 TNN
-512 PGNIM
+512 PGGILYGTGPLKDHQIGFKRANGDSSVKIAVYDTPENGIRAAM
-517 EGPTAKSYGSVGSS
+517 ENWRNSRYYRGKSVRAGLGTWSGGNGAHYAKMLGSVRPGYDGTLNPQGETGSS
-531 PSTNGPP
+531 MASS
-538 VAVFPTPEMGFAAM
+538 FADLGKGAM
-552 DGLLRSKYS
+552 E
-561 NGPIGQ
+561 
-567 TLDAWATDPTHVSKV
+567 A
-582 IGTAGVDPNKRYTDF
+582 IGT
-597 TAEER
+597 
-602 TRFQQALAKVE
+602 
-613 GFYAAGSGPTM
+613 
-624 VSGTSSLASTA
+624 
-635 IDMGKG
+635 
-641 TLEFV
+641 
-646 SNVLRAGLGPMRPT
+646 VLRAGLGSNTMRPT

-667 FNDNMQGNIGAIAA
+667 FNDTM
-681 STPNTSGNAPAVAAP
+681 SGNVERSSSDIPSAGGGGGGAATP
-696 VQGESSTSAQLART
+696 VQGESAVTTALART

-720 GNATAAASEIQQESA
+720 GNADAAQTATQQEST
-735 GAASIRQANS
+735 GASSIRQANA

-758 PGSGAVEEFLQYHR
+758 PGSGAVEGYLQYHR